1 MGYNPFQ
8 MSHDYADH
16 KVSEA
21 LRLTGG
27 NAAKARRQIQ
37 AWFFEDTKLLLELTR
52 PHWNGIVAYAVDRA
66 VDRAL
71 RGEEIPPPPRAAQP
85 KKPGSKEGT
94 FGKEMLR
101 SFVSE
106 NAAKFGH
113 EGNAAQPA
121 RRAASQNHVDA
132 IHLIAAKGK
141 QKQKKDR

>member
-1 MGYNPFQ
+1 MTD
-8 MSHDYADH
+8 DYADH

-37 AWFFEDTKLLLELTR
+37 AWFYEDTKLLLELTR

-66 VDRAL
+66 VARAL
-71 RGEEIPPPPRAAQP
+71 RGEDAPPPREP
-85 KKPGSKEGT
+85 KVKKTATKEAS

-113 EGNAAQPA
+113 ESNAAPTG
-121 RRAASQNHVDA
+121 RRTASQTHVDA
-132 IHLIAAKGK
+132 IHLIAAKAK
-141 QKQKKDR
+141 QKPKKGR